1 MSQTFYWHDYET
13 FGVDPSKDRP
23 SQFAGLRTDEDFNP
37 IGEPLVIYCQPQKD
51 ILPAPMA
58 CLITGITPQHAL
70 QHGLPEPDFIGQ
82 IHQQLSVPGTCG
94 VGYNSIRFDDEVTR
108 YSLYR
113 NFYDPYQR
121 EWQHG
126 NSRWDIIDMLR
137 LCRALRPD
145 GIVWPDHESGRPS
158 FKLEDLTRANG
169 IAHEAAHDALSD
181 VTATIAMAKLVKQKQ
196 PRLFDYVFKHRSK
209 KAVAEML
216 NVQQRKPFF
225 YVSGTLAKEHMYGA
239 LMMPLAVH
247 PTNNNGV
254 ICVDLSAD
262 PTDLIHADVEQIQ
275 ARVFSP
281 KDELSAEAP
290 RIPLT
295 SVYLN
300 KVPVV
305 TSPSLLDEDTAKR
318 LNIDVLRCQR
328 HWQQLM
334 EVDLQEKVQQIF
346 SGQSFAQKV
355 EAEQQLYDGF
365 LPNQDKQILDE
376 VRRANSED
384 LLNHDF
390 HFTDQRYNQLL
401 FSYRARY
408 FPETLTADEQKTWR
422 EGCLWRLTDEQSGYL
437 TLARQQQ
444 EIAELLNDNSL
455 SSEKRGVLQQL
466 QHWGNDIANEFD
478 LTS

>member
-181 VTATIAMAKLVKQKQ
+181 VTATIAMAKLVKQTQ

-247 PTNNNGV
+247 PTNNNGI
-254 ICVDLSAD
+254 ICIDLSAD
-262 PTDLIHADVEQIQ
+262 PADLIHANVEQIQ

-305 TSPSLLDEDTAKR
+305 TSPSLLDEETAKR

-384 LLNHDF
+384 LQNHDF

-422 EGCLWRLTDEQSGYL
+422 ESCVWRLTDEQSGYR

-444 EIAELLNDNSL
+444 EIAELLSDNSL

-466 QHWGNDIANEFD
+466 QQWGSDIANEFD